1 MIKSKVKGFRK
12 GPTVVVIFGLAAII
26 ATSIICMELSASY
39 SAQPSFVFFA
49 GILIV
54 INAAIVSSII
64 LAIALFLY
72 LSLRVS

>member
-39 SAQPSFVFFA
+39 STIPAYAFLV
-49 GILIV
+49 GVIVV
-54 INAAIVSSII
+54 INAAIVASII
-64 LAIALFLY
+64 LGIAWFLY
-72 LSLRVS
+72 RRLKEA